1 MITRTFSLSK
11 RRLLAGSFS
20 ALVFALAGGKAASAK
35 TNPALSVDDIQ
46 DLDRVSAYLNDLK
59 TLTGGFTQIDSRG
72 QAAEG
77 VFFLRR
83 PGKARFEYTKPKT
96 QGAIISDGTWLL
108 VQDTKLK
115 TAQRYP
121 LNSTPLSILLRKKV
135 DLAGETR
142 IVAVERAPGLIA
154 VTARDDKGVA
164 QGELTLVFSEPSLEL
179 RNWTIKDAQ
188 GGVTTVALR
197 DVRRGV
203 ALDPKLFEIKVD
215 KIIKPR

>member
-1 MITRTFSLSK
+1 M
-11 RRLLAGSFS
+11 AGGVSGLF
-20 ALVFALAGGKAASAK
+20 FALASGRAARAK

-46 DLDRVSAYLNDLK
+46 DLDRVSASLNDMK

-72 QAAEG
+72 QLAEG

-83 PGKARFEYTKPKT
+83 PGQARFEYTKPKT

-108 VQDTKLK
+108 VQDSKLK

-121 LNSTPLSILLRKKV
+121 LSSTPLSILLRKKV

-142 IVAVERAPGLIA
+142 IVAVAREPGLLA
-154 VTARDDKGVA
+154 VTARDDKGIA
-164 QGELTLVFSEPSLEL
+164 QGELTLVFTDPGLEL

-188 GGVTTVALR
+188 GGRTTVALR

-203 ALDPKLFEIKVD
+203 PLNPKLFEIKVEN
-215 KIIKPR
+215 IIKPR

>member
-1 MITRTFSLSK
+1 MRRFSVS
-11 RRLLAGSFS
+11 RRLLLSGGAV
-20 ALVFALAGGKAASAK
+20 ALFLALAGARAAHAK

-46 DLDRVSAYLNDLK
+46 DLDRVSAYLNDMK

-72 QAAEG
+72 QLAEG
-77 VFFLRR
+77 LFFLRR
-83 PGKARFEYTKPKT
+83 PGQARFEYTKPKT
-96 QGAIISDGTWLL
+96 LGAIIADGTWLL

-121 LNSTPLSILLRKKV
+121 LSSTPLSILLRKKV

-142 IVAVERAPGLIA
+142 IVAVTREPGMLA
-154 VTARDDKGVA
+154 VTARDDKGLA
-164 QGELTLVFSEPSLEL
+164 QGELTLVFTDPGLEL

-188 GGVTTVALR
+188 GGLTTVALR

-203 ALDPKLFEIKVD
+203 ALDPKLFEIKVES
-215 KIIKPR
+215 IIKPR